1 MDLILNCIS
10 DYIKDSNKINEHPYF
25 FLPEKYEVISHSRKK
40 IRSYIRC
47 MLRKNPNVLEFTVI
61 LNIFKDHPNHIGK
74 YRITTKNEKT
84 ITFTLE
90 FVDAK
95 FNFNYWHIFLN

>member
-10 DYIKDSNKINEHPYF
+10 DYIKDPNKINEHPYF

-40 IRSYIRC
+40 IR
-47 MLRKNPNVLEFTVI
+47 LRKNPNVLDFTVI

-74 YRITTKNEKT
+74 YRITTKNDKT